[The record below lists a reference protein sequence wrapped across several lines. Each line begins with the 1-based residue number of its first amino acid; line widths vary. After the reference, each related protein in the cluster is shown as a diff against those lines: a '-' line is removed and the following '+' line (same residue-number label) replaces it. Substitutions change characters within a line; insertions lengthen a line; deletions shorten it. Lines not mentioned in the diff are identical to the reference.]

1 MESTTST
8 TQRSMDK
15 NIDKLSQGAHSV
27 VDRAASAASTMAERV
42 GQKGDDFMQMKDTW
56 VEGAADYVRE
66 HPLAALGMAVA
77 AGYLFSMITR
87 GR

>member
-1 MESTTST
+1 
-8 TQRSMDK
+8 
-15 NIDKLSQGAHSV
+15 
-27 VDRAASAASTMAERV
+27 MAERV

-66 HPLAALGMAVA
+66 HPIAALGIAAA

>member
-8 TQRSMDK
+8 SQRNLDK

-27 VDRAASAASTMAERV
+27 VDRAASAASSMAERAA
-42 GQKGDDFMQMKDTW
+42 QKGDDFMQMKDTW

-66 HPLAALGMAVA
+66 HPIAALGMAAA